1 MKYDPEALTRHVI
14 DCAEQGMSQADVA
27 DLLRVS
33 RSTVHRITKKLNIKL
48 ERKPREYGPNSDY
61 YKQAGADNE
70 HHAGGAEDGA
80 AAKPEAEARGSASPI
95 RRTKAR
101 DQREAAE
108 RLKKKLEGVTDK
120 HERYEITYGYCV
132 WEYEQSMYREGKRDP
147 LPTGPRRPTTMSP
160 SMNRAAEASKQHSID
175 QGNRLFSLIPYDQ
188 RVTASQAAEL
198 LGDSVPRTSSY
209 LKKMWEANKVY
220 RVRDFVEV
228 PGYTKRQ
235 WRWVF
240 SKQPIKPLSNKFED
254 GGDED

>member
-33 RSTVHRITKKLNIKL
+33 RSTVHRITKKLSIKL
-48 ERKPREYGPNSDY
+48 ERKPREYGPNSDHY
-61 YKQAGADNE
+61 RAPRADQQHN
-70 HHAGGAEDGA
+70 AGGAEDGD
-80 AAKPEAEARGSASPI
+80 AAKPEAEARGSASPV

-101 DQREAAE
+101 DQREATE

-120 HERYEITYGYCV
+120 HERYEITYGHCV
-132 WEYEQSMYREGKRDP
+132 WEYEQSMYRAGKRDP
-147 LPTGPRRPTTMSP
+147 LPSGPRRPLTTSP
-160 SMNRAAEASKQHSID
+160 SMLVAAEKMKQHSIE

-188 RVTASQAAEL
+188 RVTAAEAAEL

-209 LKKMWEANKVY
+209 LKKMWEADKIY

-240 SKQPIKPLSNKFED
+240 SKQPIKALSNRFED
-254 GGDED
+254 EE

>member
-33 RSTVHRITKKLNIKL
+33 RSTVHRITKKLSIKL
-48 ERKPREYGPNSDY
+48 ERKPREYGPNSDHY
-61 YKQAGADNE
+61 RAPRADQQHN
-70 HHAGGAEDGA
+70 AGGAEDGD
-80 AAKPEAEARGSASPI
+80 AAKPEAEARGSASPV

-120 HERYEITYGYCV
+120 HERYEITYAHCV
-132 WEYEQSMYREGKRDP
+132 WEYEQSMYRAGKRDP
-147 LPTGPRRPTTMSP
+147 LPSGPRRPLTTSP
-160 SMNRAAEASKQHSID
+160 SMLVAAEKMKQHSIE

-188 RVTASQAAEL
+188 RVTAAEAAEL

-209 LKKMWEANKVY
+209 LKKMWEADKIY

-240 SKQPIKPLSNKFED
+240 SKQPIKALSNRFED
-254 GGDED
+254 EE

>member
-14 DCAEQGMSQADVA
+14 ECAEQGMSQADVA

-33 RSTVHRITKKLNIKL
+33 RSTVHRITKKLSIKL
-48 ERKPREYGPNSDY
+48 ERKPREYGPNSDHY
-61 YKQAGADNE
+61 RAPRADQQHN
-70 HHAGGAEDGA
+70 AGGAEDGD
-80 AAKPEAEARGSASPI
+80 AAKPEAEARGSASPV

-120 HERYEITYGYCV
+120 HERYEITYAHCV
-132 WEYEQSMYREGKRDP
+132 WEYEQSMYRAGKRDP
-147 LPTGPRRPTTMSP
+147 LPSGPRRPLTTSP
-160 SMNRAAEASKQHSID
+160 SMLIAAEKMKQHSID

-188 RVTASQAAEL
+188 RVTAAEAAEL

-209 LKKMWEANKVY
+209 LKKMWEADKIY

-240 SKQPIKPLSNKFED
+240 SKQPIKALSNRFED
-254 GGDED
+254 EE

>member
-33 RSTVHRITKKLNIKL
+33 RSTVHRITKKLSIKL
-48 ERKPREYGPNSDY
+48 ERKPREYGPNSDHY
-61 YKQAGADNE
+61 RAPRADQQHN
-70 HHAGGAEDGA
+70 AGGTEDGD
-80 AAKPEAEARGSASPI
+80 AAKPEAEARGSASPV

-101 DQREAAE
+101 DQREATE

-120 HERYEITYGYCV
+120 HERYEITYGHCV
-132 WEYEQSMYREGKRDP
+132 WEYEQSMYRAGKRDP
-147 LPTGPRRPTTMSP
+147 LPSGPRRPLTTSP
-160 SMNRAAEASKQHSID
+160 SMLVAAEKMKQHSIE

-188 RVTASQAAEL
+188 RVTAAEAAEL

-209 LKKMWEANKVY
+209 LKKMWEADKIY

-240 SKQPIKPLSNKFED
+240 SKQPIKALSNRFED
-254 GGDED
+254 EE